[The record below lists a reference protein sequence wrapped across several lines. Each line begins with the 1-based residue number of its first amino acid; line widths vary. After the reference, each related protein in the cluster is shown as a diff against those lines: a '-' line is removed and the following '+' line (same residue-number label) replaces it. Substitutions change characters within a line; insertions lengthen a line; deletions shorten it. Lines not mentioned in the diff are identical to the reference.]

1 MPTLEEISFSAYMDQ
16 LIIEMTF
23 WYLAV
28 FGSLGMI
35 LNALSIAVFSR
46 KSLWNMTMGFY
57 NVVLAC
63 VNNLAIFFSACYFL
77 PLYYYRL
84 NRLNDSF
91 VECVLILFGQRLFT
105 RMSSWIEVLIAVDRM
120 VYTMFPWRLQFMNKK
135 TYLFMIVAGLF
146 VILIG
151 ATAQNFEYKLV
162 ATTKNATSTFK
173 CIVDTKI
180 LVSIALTTI
189 VTRII
194 IPLSVMLLA
203 NVFLIYNLKRA
214 RRERWMYREDAF
226 ARSVVALSILF
237 LATHLPYSALLVY
250 QTTHLSTNTNPYSY
264 WSTVANFGYICAL
277 AVTSYNYIFTT
288 LVNFV
293 FNKLFRAEVYS
304 MLRINST

>member
-46 KSLWNMTMGFY
+46 KALWNMTMGFY

-63 VNNLAIFFSACYFL
+63 VNNLAIFFSAWYFL
-77 PLYYYRL
+77 PLYYRL
-84 NRLNDSF
+84 NRHNDSF

-120 VYTMFPWRLQFMNKK
+120 AYIMFPCRLRFMNKK
-135 TYLFMIVAGLF
+135 TYLSMIVAGLF

-162 ATTKNATSTFK
+162 ATTKNLTSTFK

-180 LVSIALTTI
+180 LMSIALTTI

-194 IPLSVMLLA
+194 IPLSVILLA

-214 RRERWMYREDAF
+214 RRERWMYREDTF

-237 LATHLPYSALLVY
+237 LVTHLPYSALLIY
-250 QTTHLSTNTNPYSY
+250 QITHLSTNTNPYSY
-264 WSTVANFGYICAL
+264 WSTVVNFGYTCAL

-293 FNKLFRAEVYS
+293 FNKLFRDEVYS
-304 MLRINST
+304 MLSINST